1 MLAWGAICTTTCA
14 DCTLML
20 ARCALL
26 ARAAAG
32 AATGCVPVPHTT
44 AVFTDLTHSAARCI
58 LEKAVGASFAA
69 GFTLALLE
77 MATEATEAAADTTVW
92 LILPSFAAE
101 TEPRLGATAAVMV

>member
-14 DCTLML
+14 HGALML

-32 AATGCVPVPHTT
+32 AATRCVPVPHTA
-44 AVFTDLTHSAARCI
+44 AVLTRLTHGAARRI
-58 LEKAVGASFAA
+58 LEKAIGTSFAA
-69 GFTLALLE
+69 GFALALLE
-77 MATEATEAAADTTVW
+77 VAAETTEAAADTAVW